1 MGIRYISLILA
12 GLHVLTCTTWASVEV
27 SMEDRVEVSLNS
39 QAKIS
44 CLYSL
49 YEKAMRITWSKKLP
63 GKEQSKK
70 IFQIEGVYERID
82 DKSYMGR
89 LNVTHSYDVNE
100 SRGSIILTID
110 RVTLNDEAEFICT
123 VYDLSKD
130 YSEGHTLLQVFNPPS
145 FPVIV
150 GTHSGISV
158 TEEKPSKVAD
168 CKVDNG
174 YPKPNITWYKNN
186 FPLHSAA
193 GDVEISEKET
203 KNPSGLFTVESEL
216 LLKVVREDEDVK
228 FYCEVNYFLPGE
240 KRMTESDPINITV
253 HYPTTHVTMSINP
266 PEKLFKEGDTVEIRC
281 KGNGNPQPI
290 FTFMHNNKG
299 LLESSD
305 NDFLILDDV
314 KRSDSGTYVCQAFDI
329 QTPDIEDI
337 EDSINITVHYFD
349 EIVVTPKERVLD
361 QGDDLTLT
369 CNALSSLPTYKAWYK
384 DEIQLG
390 EEQVLHIH
398 NASLDT
404 AGMYTCEV
412 TVVDLPELSKRKSLQ
427 INVREKPEITEI
439 TVGPKDMDDNS
450 VNLTCYAQGFP
461 IPTISWDL
469 YDLRTDQP
477 LNETSVENQ
486 NTGEGIFSVIS
497 VIATSDF
504 TANCSASNDLGTT
517 TVSRDVT
524 ARPSSTT
531 ILPSTTATETSVPE
545 STVPESSVP
554 KKPHQQGGSG
564 VIIAVIIICL
574 LLLAILGSFLYFLY
588 KKGRLPCGRSGTQDF
603 TKENASKDDVKSG
616 KSEEAVLLQGVNAS

>member
-12 GLHVLTCTTWASVEV
+12 GLHVLTCTTWASVKV

-44 CLYSL
+44 CMYTSN
-49 YEKAMRITWSKKLP
+49 EKAIRIIWSKKLP
-63 GKEQSKK
+63 GKDQGK
-70 IFQIEGVYERID
+70 IIYQIEGGYGRIEEN
-82 DKSYMGR
+82 SYRGR
-89 LNVTHSYDVNE
+89 INISHSDDVNE

-110 RVTLNDEAEFICT
+110 DVQLSDEAEFICT
-123 VYDLSKD
+123 VHNLSED
-130 YSEGHTLLQVFNPPS
+130 HSEGRTWLQVFNSPS

-158 TEEKPSKVAD
+158 TEEKPSKVAE

-186 FPLHSAA
+186 FPLHSGA
-193 GDVEISEKET
+193 GDVKINEKVT
-203 KNPSGLFTVESEL
+203 KNPSGLLTVESEL
-216 LLKVVREDEDVK
+216 LLKVVRDDEDAK
-228 FYCEVNYFLPGE
+228 FYCEVNYFLPYE
-240 KRMTESDPINITV
+240 KRMTESDTINITV

-290 FTFMHNNKG
+290 FTFRHIRHEED
-299 LLESSD
+299 LLDSE
-305 NDFLILDDV
+305 NDLLILDDV
-314 KRSDSGTYVCQAFDI
+314 RRSHSGTYVCQAFDI
-329 QTPDIEDI
+329 QTSTEI
-337 EDSINITVHYFD
+337 EDSINITIHYLD
-349 EIVVTPKERVLD
+349 EIVVKPKERVLD
-361 QGDDLTLT
+361 QGDNLTLT
-369 CNALSSLPTYKAWYK
+369 CNALSSLSIYTAWYK
-384 DEIQLG
+384 DEIRLA
-390 EEQVLHIH
+390 EEHVLHLH

-404 AGMYTCEV
+404 VGMYTCEV
-412 TVVDLPELSKRKSLQ
+412 TVVELPELKKQKSFQ

-486 NTGEGIFSVIS
+486 ITGEGIFSVIS

-524 ARPSSTT
+524 AGPSTTT
-531 ILPSTTATETSVPE
+531 ILPSTT
-545 STVPESSVP
+545 
-554 KKPHQQGGSG
+554 GGSG

-588 KKGRLPCGRSGTQDF
+588 KKGRLPCGRQGKQDF

-616 KSEEAVLLQGVNAS
+616 KSEEAVLLQGVNGDKKSPTE

>member
-44 CLYSL
+44 CMYSSN
-49 YEKAMRITWSKKLP
+49 EKAMRIIWSKKLP
-63 GKEQSKK
+63 GTDQSN
-70 IFQIEGVYERID
+70 IYQIEGGYGRIEEN
-82 DKSYMGR
+82 SYRGR
-89 LNVTHSYDVNE
+89 INIIHSYDVNE

-110 RVTLNDEAEFICT
+110 DVQLNDEAEFICT
-123 VYDLSKD
+123 VHDLSQNH
-130 YSEGHTLLQVFNPPS
+130 SEGRTRLQVFNSPS

-150 GTHSGISV
+150 GTPSGISV
-158 TEEKPSKVAD
+158 TEEEPSKVAD

-174 YPKPNITWYKNN
+174 YPKPKITWYKNK
-186 FPLHSAA
+186 FPLHSGA
-193 GDVEISEKET
+193 GAVKINEKVT
-203 KNPSGLFTVESEL
+203 KNPSGLLTVESEL
-216 LLKVVREDEDVK
+216 FLKVVREDEDAK
-228 FYCEVNYFLPGE
+228 FYCEVNYFTPGAE
-240 KRMTESDPINITV
+240 RMMESDPINITV
-253 HYPTTHVTMSINP
+253 HYPTTHVTMSINS

-281 KGNGNPQPI
+281 KGNGNPQPL
-290 FTFMHNNKG
+290 FTFMHNEDEVDSVQEND
-299 LLESSD
+299 LLVL
-305 NDFLILDDV
+305 NDV
-314 KRSDSGTYVCQAFDI
+314 KRSHGGTYVCHALDI
-329 QTPDIEDI
+329 QTPDIENL
-337 EDSINITVHYFD
+337 EDSINITVHYLD

-361 QGDDLTLT
+361 QGDNLTLT
-369 CNALSSLPTYKAWYK
+369 CNALSSLTIYTAWYK
-384 DEIQLG
+384 DEIQLA
-390 EEQVLHIH
+390 EEHVLHLH

-404 AGMYTCEV
+404 VGLYTCEV
-412 TVVDLPELSKRKSLQ
+412 TVVELPELRKQKSFQ
-427 INVREKPEITEI
+427 INVREKPEITKI

-450 VNLTCYAQGFP
+450 INLTCYARGFP

-486 NTGEGIFSVIS
+486 ITGEGIFSVIS

-517 TVSRDVT
+517 TVSRAVT
-524 ARPSSTT
+524 ARPSTTT

-545 STVPESSVP
+545 TSVP

-588 KKGRLPCGRSGTQDF
+588 KKGRLPCGRQGKQDF

-616 KSEEAVLLQGVNAS
+616 KSEEAVLLQGVNGDKKSPTE